1 MVMVITRLIST
12 DTPVK
17 IKTQGI
23 ENRIPSTC
31 ILSIKH
37 NYTSNNL
44 QYIALKKIKI

>member
-31 ILSIKH
+31 NFQLNIIILVIIFSI
-37 NYTSNNL
+37 
-44 QYIALKKIKI
+44 

>member
-17 IKTQGI
+17 IKTQ